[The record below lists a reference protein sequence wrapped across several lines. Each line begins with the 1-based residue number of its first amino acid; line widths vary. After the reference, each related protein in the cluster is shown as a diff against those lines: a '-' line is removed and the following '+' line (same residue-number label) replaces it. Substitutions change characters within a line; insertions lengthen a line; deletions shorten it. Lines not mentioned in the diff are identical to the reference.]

1 MTNALVITPENDLDI
16 TARLRA
22 AGQTAN
28 QFAVRGVFANYRDRK
43 AHNTLDRQ
51 AHDLARFAEYLAA
64 AGVQAGDLSQDAEA
78 WRGVTW
84 GLVEGFVKWQIQQ
97 GFAIGSIN
105 VRLSTVKVY
114 ARLAL
119 KAGSLTVTD
128 EALIRAVQG
137 YRHVEGKRL
146 DERREETRRG
156 HKKATAT
163 VLTPEQ
169 AAALKAQPDTPQGRR
184 DAVLMG
190 LLLNLGLRAG
200 EVVGVR
206 VQDVDVKSGYLTFYR
221 QKVDKTQTHQLV
233 DGLWSTVKAYIEQ
246 GDAPREPE
254 APLLR
259 ASHKHGDLTTAG
271 LTRFGLSQRVQQLGV
286 RLGLEHLSP
295 HDCRHYWATMAARH
309 GTPLDRLQDAGGWA
323 SPAMPLRYIEAAA
336 IANEGV
342 KLG

>member
-1 MTNALVITPENDLDI
+1 MTNALVIATENDLD
-16 TARLRA
+16 TADRLSA
-22 AGQTAN
+22 AGQAAN
-28 QFAVRGVFANYRDRK
+28 EFATRGVFADYRSRK
-43 AHNTLDRQ
+43 ARNTLDRQ

-64 AGVQAGDLSQDAEA
+64 AGVQAGDLAHDAEA

-97 GFAIGSIN
+97 GFAVGSIN

-119 KAGSLTVTD
+119 KAGSLTANE
-128 EALIRAVQG
+128 EALIRVVQG

-206 VQDVDVKSGYLTFYR
+206 VQDVDVNSGYLTFYR

-233 DGLWSTVKAYIEQ
+233 DGLWSTVKAYVEH
-246 GDAPREPE
+246 GDAPSEPT

-259 ASHKHGDLTTAG
+259 ASHKHGDLTAAG
-271 LTRFGLSQRVQQLGV
+271 LTRFGLSQRVQQLGA

-295 HDCRHYWATMAARH
+295 HDCRHYWATTAARN
-309 GTPLDRLQDAGGWA
+309 GTPIDRLQEAGGWA